1 MTASALLAV
10 ALAACSTGD
19 PEAAANGGTPAS
31 EGVAGGGGG
40 TPASESVAGGGGNGR
55 SPAPTDGDVQ
65 ELRVRVL
72 ERLPH
77 DAEAFTQG
85 LELRGDVLYESTG
98 LEGSSSVRRGP
109 VGGAPTVRRDLPA
122 PFFGEGLTLVGPRLW
137 QLTWQ
142 NGIAFEREA
151 DTLKELRRVRYEG
164 EGWGLCLD
172 RTDGGTGGRLVMSDG
187 SARLTFRDPET
198 FEPTGHVDVTRA
210 GAPVDQLNELE
221 CTPDGSVYA
230 NVYQTDTLVRID
242 PDTGAVTAD
251 IDAAGLLGPAELRA
265 GARELNGIAAVPGGD
280 EFLLTGKYW
289 PRMFRVEFVAR

>member
-1 MTASALLAV
+1 MRRIVVTASALLAA
-10 ALAACSTGD
+10 ALAACSAGD
-19 PEAAANGGTPAS
+19 PEAAAKGGTPAS
-31 EGVAGGGGG
+31 EGVAGGGG
-40 TPASESVAGGGGNGR
+40 TGG
-55 SPAPTDGDVQ
+55 SPVPTDQDVQ

-77 DAEAFTQG
+77 DTEAFTQG
-85 LELRGDVLYESTG
+85 LELRGDVLYEGTG

-109 VGGAPTVRRDLPA
+109 VGGTPTVRRDLPA
-122 PFFGEGLTLVGPRLW
+122 PLFGEGLTLVGPRLW

-142 NGIAFEREA
+142 NGVAIERDA
-151 DTLKELRRVRYEG
+151 DTLRELRRVRYEG
-164 EGWGLCLD
+164 EGWGLCHD

-187 SARLTFRDPET
+187 SSRLTFRDRRT

-251 IDAAGLLGPAELRA
+251 IDASGLLDPAALRD
-265 GARELNGIAAVPGGD
+265 GALQLNGIAAVPGGD

-289 PRMFRVEFVAR
+289 PRMFRVAFVPR